1 MMFSIATW
9 PAAPSGKDLRI
20 DAVENYHDSDG
31 EAVAEFGAL
40 NRAAF
45 LVSLVLANGILP
57 MEWRGPSLRCSTR
70 KQFGD

>member
-9 PAAPSGKDLRI
+9 PAAPSGKDLRTG
-20 DAVENYHDSDG
+20 AVENYHDSDKRG
-31 EAVAEFGAL
+31 VAEIGAL

-57 MEWRGPSLRCSTR
+57 TE
-70 KQFGD
+70 